1 MDLVGKRSRPAS
13 PPVQT
18 SLHVGLFLRQRLR
31 SGPSKSSGTIRLETG
46 MSRSLLSTLVAA
58 LLAAT
63 VLGVFYSHQWYGPVG
78 TLQRYLLAA
87 MEGDGATME
96 KLEYPPTSLFRAQLM
111 HGYRGARNVNIR
123 AQRPVGE
130 SRVWINTEI
139 YNPRYR
145 QIIVM
150 SWVMVKR
157 SDGWKVDILKTI
169 QVNPWGR

>member
-1 MDLVGKRSRPAS
+1 MARS
-13 PPVQT
+13 
-18 SLHVGLFLRQRLR
+18 FL
-31 SGPSKSSGTIRLETG
+31 SIV
-46 MSRSLLSTLVAA
+46 VAA
-58 LLAAT
+58 ILTVT
-63 VLGVFYSHQWYGPVG
+63 VLGVFSTHQWHGPIG

-123 AQRPVGE
+123 EQRQIGD
-130 SRVWINTEI
+130 SRVWISTEI
-139 YNPRYR
+139 FNPRYR

-157 SDGWKVDILKTI
+157 PDGWKVDILKTI
-169 QVNPWGR
+169 QVNSWPR